1 MAELRAASTPG
12 RSSIPTIDEVKAT
25 LRRLIQENAGIP
37 AELIRDESTIDDD
50 LAMDSFSFISL
61 QVAVE
66 DTFDITCEPADIE
79 ARRSFDGIAAL
90 VRERVAAAVAKPA
103 PAPPSVRHKAPR
115 RPRPAGEKSMRQKAK
130 RPKR

>member
-1 MAELRAASTPG
+1 MTELRAASTAG
-12 RSSIPTIDEVKAT
+12 RSSTPTIDEVKAT
-25 LRRLIQENAGIP
+25 LRRLIQENTGIP
-37 AELIRDESTIDDD
+37 GEIIRDESTIDDD

-90 VRERVAAAVAKPA
+90 VRERIAA
-103 PAPPSVRHKAPR
+103 PAPKPTPAPPARQKAPR
-115 RPRPAGEKSMRQKAK
+115 RARPAAAKSSRPKAK

>member
-1 MAELRAASTPG
+1 MGELRAASATG
-12 RSSIPTIDEVKAT
+12 RSSIPTIGEVKAT

-37 AELIRDESTIDDD
+37 AEIIRDESTIEDD

-79 ARRSFDGIAAL
+79 AGRSFDGIAAL
-90 VRERVAAAVAKPA
+90 VRERIS
-103 PAPPSVRHKAPR
+103 APPPKTVAVPPARHEPAR
-115 RPRPAGEKSMRQKAK
+115 RARASAGKSGRPAAK
-130 RPKR
+130 RPRR

>member
-1 MAELRAASTPG
+1 MTALRAASTPG
-12 RSSIPTIDEVKAT
+12 RSSTPTIDEVKAT

-37 AELIRDESTIDDD
+37 AEIIRDESTIDDD

-66 DTFDITCEPADIE
+66 ENFDITCEPADIE

-90 VRERVAAAVAKPA
+90 VRERIAAPAARAA
-103 PAPPSVRHKAPR
+103 PAPPVRPKAPR
-115 RPRPAGEKSMRQKAK
+115 RARPVPTKSTRQKTK
-130 RPKR
+130 RSKR

>member
-1 MAELRAASTPG
+1 MAELRAAPDAG
-12 RSSIPTIDEVKAT
+12 RSSTPTIDEVKAT
-25 LRRLIQENAGIP
+25 LRRLIQENTGIP
-37 AELIRDESTIDDD
+37 AEIVRDESTIDDD

-90 VRERVAAAVAKPA
+90 VLERIAAPATKPPPAPKAAPKTPRRARRTATKTARPKAKP
-103 PAPPSVRHKAPR
+103 
-115 RPRPAGEKSMRQKAK
+115 K
-130 RPKR
+130 R

>member
-1 MAELRAASTPG
+1 MAELRAASTPV
-12 RSSIPTIDEVKAT
+12 RSSTPTTDEVKEI
-25 LRRLIQENAGIP
+25 LRRLIQENTGIP
-37 AELIRDESTIDDD
+37 AEIIGDESTIDDD

-79 ARRSFDGIAAL
+79 ARRTFDGIAAL
-90 VRERVAAAVAKPA
+90 VRERVAARPA
-103 PAPPSVRHKAPR
+103 PAAAAQPVQRKATR
-115 RPRPAGEKSMRQKAK
+115 GSRQAARKGAGKKAK

>member
-1 MAELRAASTPG
+1 MTELRAASTAG
-12 RSSIPTIDEVKAT
+12 RSSTPTIDEVKAT
-25 LRRLIQENAGIP
+25 LRHLIQENTGIP
-37 AELIRDESTIDDD
+37 AEIIRDESTIDDD

-90 VRERVAAAVAKPA
+90 V
-103 PAPPSVRHKAPR
+103 H
-115 RPRPAGEKSMRQKAK
+115 
-130 RPKR
+130 